1 MNLIDLGWTPD
12 RHTHFAPHAAEG
24 LAPGRVLSEHRNA
37 WTVATAHGEL
47 MAELCGKMRHEAQSR
62 GDLPA
67 VGDWVAAQCLPAE
80 RKAVI
85 RAVLPRRSHFRRL
98 VSGARTEQQVLA
110 ANVDT
115 VFLVNGLDGD
125 FNPRRIERYL
135 TQAWESGASPV
146 ILLNKADLC
155 PDVDRRVAQV
165 QDCAIG
171 APVHVLS
178 AARREGLDGLTPYLA
193 PGRTVVF
200 LGSSGVGK
208 SSIVNALLGEERLAT
223 TPVREHDSRGRHTT
237 TRREL
242 FLLPGGALVIDTPGL
257 REIKVWGDES
267 GLKQTFEDVEAF
279 ARDCRFR
286 DCSHTGE
293 TGCGVR
299 AAIERGELSDDR
311 LASYHKLQREL
322 ARLAHRQGERDA
334 HYERLRW
341 KSVSRE
347 IKRLYKGR
355 DRGDVQ

>member
-1 MNLIDLGWTPD
+1 MSLTAFGWTP
-12 RHTHFAPHAAEG
+12 HWQTHFTPHDADG
-24 LAPGRVLSEHRNA
+24 LAPGRVISEHRNA
-37 WTVATAHGEL
+37 WFIATAHGEL
-47 MAELCGKMRHEAQSR
+47 LAEISGRLRHDAQSR
-62 GDLPA
+62 ADLPA

-80 RKAVI
+80 GKAVI
-85 RAVLPRRSHFRRL
+85 RAILPRRSHFRRL
-98 VSGARTEQQVLA
+98 AAGARTEQQVLA

-115 VFLVNGLDGD
+115 VFLVSGLDGD
-125 FNPRRIERYL
+125 FNLRRIERYL

-155 PDVDRRVAQV
+155 PDVERRVAQV
-165 QDCAIG
+165 RDRAVG

-178 AARREGLDGLTPYLA
+178 AARHEGLDELRPYLA
-193 PGRTVVF
+193 PGKTVVF

-223 TPVREHDSRGRHTT
+223 NPVREHDSRGRHTT

-267 GLKQTFEDVEAF
+267 GLRQTFEDVEAF

-293 TGCGVR
+293 AGCGVR
-299 AAIERGELSDDR
+299 AAIERGELSEER
-311 LASYHKLQREL
+311 LESYQKLQREL

-341 KSVSRE
+341 KSVSRQ

>member
-12 RHTHFAPHAAEG
+12 RQTHFAPHAAEG

-47 MAELCGKMRHEAQSR
+47 LAELCGKMRHEAQSR

-80 RKAVI
+80 GKAVI
-85 RAVLPRRSHFRRL
+85 RALLPRKSHFRRL
-98 VSGARTEQQVLA
+98 VYGARTEQQVLA

-146 ILLNKADLC
+146 VLLNKADLC
-155 PDVDRRVAQV
+155 PDVDLHVAQV

-178 AARREGLDGLTPYLA
+178 AARREGLDSLTRYLA
-193 PGRTVVF
+193 PGKTVVF

-223 TPVREHDSRGRHTT
+223 APVREHDSRGRHTT

-299 AAIERGELSDDR
+299 AAIERGELSDER
-311 LASYHKLQREL
+311 LESYHKLQREL

-347 IKRLYKGR
+347 IKRVYKKR